1 MGLGT
6 PAKDFVSSILAV
18 VVPAFTLPVLK
29 SILYDGSSSIKMENI
44 VRLVLFLLF
53 TPTIILAQLMLMAW
67 VKPTIHAI
75 ELGAFLMENTVADNF
90 MMMIAFLVNTVLLVP
105 SKMLFFKDNNTD
117 SGKAI
122 YEDIHKE
129 IYEVSEDSGIDSSE
143 FSDSETSEITERQQH
158 PTRHSVRKGKV
169 IISFNH
175 QQEQEEQEEE
185 EQEEEEREEFA
196 EPHDAWVHETGKGA
210 YRPDFKEE
218 GETFYLVFWYWV
230 CNNILS

>member
-1 MGLGT
+1 MASAT
-6 PAKDFVSSILAV
+6 QAKDFVNSIHAV
-18 VVPAFTLPVLK
+18 VTPAFTLPVLK
-29 SILYDGSSSIKMENI
+29 SILYDGSSFIKVEN
-44 VRLVLFLLF
+44 VARLILFLFF

-90 MMMIAFLVNTVLLVP
+90 IMMIAFLVNTVLLVP
-105 SKMLFFKDNNTD
+105 CKMLFFKDNNTD

-143 FSDSETSEITERQQH
+143 FSDSQSETSERTERQQY
-158 PTRHSVRKGKV
+158 PTRHSMEKGKV
-169 IISFNH
+169 ICSH
-175 QQEQEEQEEE
+175 YQQQEQ
-185 EQEEEEREEFA
+185 EEEREEFA